1 MGESVSRV
9 GKALHIEMLRI
20 LKKYHH
26 VASLVGR
33 RHTRIQAS
41 QAKLAETEQ
50 EGQQTGTEK

>member
-1 MGESVSRV
+1 MLSVSQQVGESFTYRD
-9 GKALHIEMLRI
+9 ATH

-33 RHTRIQAS
+33 RHTRGQAS

-50 EGQQTGTEK
+50 EGQQAGTEK